1 MRSVLRAGQAA
12 VRTVA
17 GDNSAIE
24 RFFRGRYK
32 KMVRRVQKGTDSPL
46 ERSLRSTYVSARFRI
61 TGDYTS
67 RDWSAFRSGKG
78 DRELGIYMVGSCDLP
93 SVFAAKPLIAQ
104 RLNGTCAILRDG
116 DVAYARSDFLLQNVD
131 DVKPGALA
139 EAKRRLNLADHVF
152 EPRLFRPSFR
162 LPDLP
167 GLGDIPKTVT
177 VLSLGADVTR
187 TLYRHKEHGYL
198 IDPGGFWLK
207 QDMKSVTANPQKV
220 EWVRSHFKNIGTLE
234 IQEFRDLFGEVLS
247 RLTGLGTAVVVY
259 NMAVVNP
266 GDLTYNYQFRRSPT
280 AVRRMEF
287 NDALTDLTSAYGASL
302 LNVDRILKR
311 EGIRDQV
318 DFAHFPLESM
328 MPIAVEFHRILCDR
342 EVL

>member
-12 VRTVA
+12 VRAVA
-17 GDNSAIE
+17 GDNSGME

-32 KMVRRVQKGTDSPL
+32 KLVRRVQKGTDSRF
-46 ERSLRSTYVSARFRI
+46 ERSLRSMYVGSRFRL
-61 TGDYTS
+61 TGDYTA

-78 DRELGIYMVGSCDLP
+78 DREIGIYMVGSCDLP
-93 SVFAAKPLIAQ
+93 SVFAAKPLISS

-116 DVAYARSDFLLQNVD
+116 DVAYARSDFLLQNIEN
-131 DVKPGALA
+131 VKPGALQ
-139 EAKRRLNLADHVF
+139 EAKRRLNLADHAF
-152 EPRLFRPSFR
+152 EPRLFWPTFR
-162 LPDLP
+162 IPDLP

-177 VLSLGADVTR
+177 VLSVGADLTR
-187 TLYRHKEHGYL
+187 TLYRHREHGYL

-207 QDMKSVTANPQKV
+207 QDLRNVAANPQKV
-220 EWVRSHFKNIGTLE
+220 EWVRSQFKNEGTLDSE
-234 IQEFRDLFGEVLS
+234 QFRELFGEVLS
-247 RLTGLGTAVVVY
+247 RLTGLGTTVVVY

-266 GDLTYNYQFRRSPT
+266 GDLTYNYQFRRNPT
-280 AVRRMEF
+280 TVRRMEF
-287 NDALTDLTSAYGASL
+287 NDALTDLTAAHGASL

-328 MPIAVEFHRILCDR
+328 MPIAAEFHRILSDR
-342 EVL
+342 EVF